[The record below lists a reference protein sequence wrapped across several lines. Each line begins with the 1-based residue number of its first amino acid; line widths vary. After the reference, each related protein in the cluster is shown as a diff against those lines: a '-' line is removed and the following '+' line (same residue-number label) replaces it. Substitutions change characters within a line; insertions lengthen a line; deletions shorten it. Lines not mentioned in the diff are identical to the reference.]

1 MVFWL
6 IVIGANLVVGS
17 LVGMAGV
24 SGFLLPIVYTG
35 VLSMGV
41 TEGMTLS
48 FASFILAGALGAFN
62 YRRAGNLDIPFGIRL
77 SLGSL
82 AGAVL
87 GVKLNLVI
95 PEATVR
101 AILSLVVFLSGCSI
115 LLSKGNR
122 EENGKCAYLISEH
135 IPATLALGAATGAV
149 CAMAGAGGPILVTP
163 LLVLMGT
170 DIRLAVGVALFNS
183 VFIGIPACIGYML
196 HCDMKS
202 LLPVMAVSLGVHGVG
217 VVFGSRNAVRI
228 NKVLLKKGIAVFSVL
243 IALWMLFGRG

>member
-6 IVIGANLVVGS
+6 IVIGANLVVGIF
-17 LVGMAGV
+17 VGMAGV

-41 TEGMTLS
+41 TAGMTLS
-48 FASFILAGALGAFN
+48 FASFILGGVLGAFN
-62 YRRAGNLDIPFGIRL
+62 YSRAGNLDIPFGIRL

-82 AGAVL
+82 VGAVL
-87 GVKLNLVI
+87 GVRLNLII

-101 AILSLVVFLSGCSI
+101 AILSVVVFLSGCSI
-115 LLSKGNR
+115 LLSRGKGR
-122 EENGKCAYLISEH
+122 KSGKSAYVIADH
-135 IPATLALGAATGAV
+135 VPATLGLGLATGAV

-163 LLVLMGT
+163 LLVLLGT
-170 DIRLAVGVALFNS
+170 DIRIAVGVALFDS

-196 HCDMKS
+196 HCDIKA
-202 LLPVMAVSLGVHGVG
+202 LLPLMIITLGIHGAG

-228 NKVLLKKGIAVFSVL
+228 NKVLLKKGIGVFSVL
-243 IALWMLFGRG
+243 IALWMLFK